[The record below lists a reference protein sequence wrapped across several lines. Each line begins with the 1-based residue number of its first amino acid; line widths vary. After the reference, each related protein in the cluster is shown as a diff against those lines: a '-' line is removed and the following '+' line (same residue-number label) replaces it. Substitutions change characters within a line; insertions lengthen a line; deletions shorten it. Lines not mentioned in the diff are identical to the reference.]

1 MKKIVLLM
9 YSLFFIVGCTTD
21 DTSNKIEDSNQIPNV
36 PEDPNRRY
44 NLYFVMRFEFVNAE
58 GYSLFDVQNPIYI
71 ENELDVDVYGL
82 NGYENMFPVPVLS
95 GYSNSVYFYD
105 DINTNNIESRM
116 LTLTDY
122 LNKSEDEANLLN
134 ERRWLKYKITFP
146 DDTVYEIKVNAEL
159 KPYSSVDFYPTE
171 VYINDELF
179 WQQPEETFNG
189 YLGSFTIV
197 K

>member
-36 PEDPNRRY
+36 PDNPNRGY
-44 NLYFVMRFEFVNAE
+44 NLPFSMRLEFVNAE
-58 GYSLFDVQNPIYI
+58 GDNLFDVQNPIYI

-82 NGYENMFPVPVLS
+82 NGYEDMFPVPALS
-95 GYSNSVYFYD
+95 GYANSVYFYE
-105 DINTNNIESRM
+105 DINTNNIVSRM

-159 KPYSSVDFYPTE
+159 KPYSSVDFYATQ

-179 WQQPEETFNG
+179 WSQSEG
-189 YLGSFTIV
+189 YYPDYIGSFTIV

>member
-1 MKKIVLLM
+1 M

-36 PEDPNRRY
+36 PDNPNRGY
-44 NLYFVMRFEFVNAE
+44 NLPFSMRLEFVNAE
-58 GYSLFDVQNPIYI
+58 GDNLFDVQNPIYI

-82 NGYENMFPVPVLS
+82 NGYEDMFPVPALS
-95 GYSNSVYFYD
+95 GYANSVYFYE
-105 DINTNNIESRM
+105 DINTNNIVSRM

-159 KPYSSVDFYPTE
+159 KPYSSVDFYATQ

-179 WQQPEETFNG
+179 WSQSEG
-189 YLGSFTIV
+189 YYPDYIGSFTIV